1 MIMII
6 NEFFSNNKYIVLPS
20 HKKPKVFLAVDNA
33 LITDN
38 SFKLYNPF
46 SKKAKFLKNFVF
58 QILPLIR
65 PFLNRKKRGAFIKF
79 LENELKKPLVS
90 SVYIATDNNKVVLQ
104 LQNNE
109 SLGYVKVPLNE
120 EGEKNIINEIKA
132 YEILKEKEILNYKF
146 LPLKYNKK
154 NCLFIEN
161 IEGDSKFL
169 TIDLDFEFLNK
180 LKRGKKYM
188 LNKHPRI
195 KGLLENSEEW
205 VRKLIFQIINDSKN
219 EYELVYEHGDFAP
232 WNIKLKDN
240 RFCIFDF
247 EYFTEDGIEYFDF
260 IKYYY
265 QYLKLLENK
274 QIDEIYKFLKKR
286 FNITKEIFNLFII
299 KEYLQE
305 KGEIELKYLRGI
317 SGK

>member
-1 MIMII
+1 VKDI
-6 NEFFSNNKYIVLPS
+6 NSFFSNSKYIVLPS
-20 HKKPKVFLAVDNA
+20 PKKPKVFLAVDSA
-33 LITDN
+33 LIANN
-38 SFKLYNPF
+38 SFRLYNPF
-46 SKKAKFLKNFVF
+46 SKKAKFLKSSVF
-58 QILPLIR
+58 KILPFIR
-65 PFLNRKKRGAFIKF
+65 PFLKRKKRGDLIEF
-79 LENELKKPLVS
+79 LENEFKKTLIS

-104 LQNNE
+104 LQNKE
-109 SLGYVKVPLNE
+109 ILGYVKVPLNK

-132 YEILKEKEILNYKF
+132 YEVLSNKEVIKYKF
-146 LPLKYNKK
+146 LTVSYKNKK
-154 NCLFIEN
+154 CLFIEN
-161 IEGDSKFL
+161 IEGQSGFIS
-169 TIDLDFEFLNK
+169 IDLDFEFLKK
-180 LKRGKKYM
+180 LKRNKKYI

-205 VRKLIFQIINDSKN
+205 IKNLILQIINNSKN

-232 WNIKLKDN
+232 WNIKFKEN
-240 RFCIFDF
+240 KFYIFDF
-247 EYFTEDGIEYFDF
+247 EYFVEDGIEYFDF

-274 QIDEIYKFLKKR
+274 QIDEIYKFLNKK
-286 FNITKEIFNLFII
+286 FKIPKEIFDLFVI

>member
-1 MIMII
+1 VKDI

-20 HKKPKVFLAVDNA
+20 HKKPKVFLAIDNA
-33 LITDN
+33 LIANN

-65 PFLNRKKRGAFIKF
+65 PFLNRKKRGGFIEF
-79 LENELKKPLVS
+79 LENEFKKPFVS

-109 SLGYVKVPLNE
+109 ILGYVKVPLNE

-132 YEILKEKEILNYKF
+132 LEILKEKKVLNYKF
-146 LPLKYNKK
+146 LHLKYKQK

-161 IEGDSKFL
+161 IEGGSKFL
-169 TIDLDFEFLNK
+169 TIDLDFEFLKK
-180 LKRGKKYM
+180 LKRSRKYI
-188 LNKHPRI
+188 LIEHPRI

-205 VRKLIFQIINDSKN
+205 IRKLIFQIINSSKN

-232 WNIKLKDN
+232 WNIKFKDN
-240 RFCIFDF
+240 RFYIFDF
-247 EYFTEDGIEYFDF
+247 EYFEEDGIEYFDF

-286 FNITKEIFNLFII
+286 FNIPKEIFDLFVI
-299 KEYLQE
+299 KESLQE
-305 KGEIELKYLRGI
+305 KGEVELKYLKGI
-317 SGK
+317 NGK